1 MTGGYRHIMGEM
13 SIEMEAAR
21 LIRSHRW
28 AALATLGE
36 DRPSGSMVAYAP
48 DPDLSALVLFL
59 SGLSEHTR
67 NLLRTPRVALVISE
81 TDPGTGDPQTLA
93 RVTVRGTA
101 EIVERT
107 SPDFDAVWQTYVERL
122 PDAAPRIVLG
132 DFWLFRVVVAEVRYV
147 GGFARAGTV
156 TAAGLSAA
164 AHDPQP

>member
-1 MTGGYRHIMGEM
+1 MGET
-13 SIEMEAAR
+13 SLELDAAR

-36 DRPSGSMVAYAP
+36 DGPSGSMVAYAP
-48 DPDLSALVLFL
+48 EADLSALVLFL

-67 NLLRTPRVALVISE
+67 NLLRSPRVSLVISE
-81 TDPGTGDPQTLA
+81 NDPGTGDPQTLA
-93 RVTVRGTA
+93 RLRVTGTA

-107 SPDFDAVWQTYVERL
+107 SPEFDAVWQTYIDRL

-132 DFWLFRVVVAEVRYV
+132 DFWLFRIVVSEVRYV

-156 TAAGLSAA
+156 TATQLSAA
-164 AHDPQP
+164 AHDSDP